1 MYKLF
6 YRFVS
11 GFFMGLA
18 EITPG
23 ISGATVAGL
32 FNVYNEFVRIIS
44 FFSPSQFEFSFKKIK
59 ENINLGFSAPL
70 LLGMILA
77 IFLAVNLI
85 NYLITNF
92 LLEFKIFLSLVMVL
106 AVVNNCLLDQRFTIS
121 AKFPLHFFSGIVIA
135 ACISLTLIEF
145 SYSDFAPPL
154 KVLFLVF
161 AGFLSFTAFI
171 LPGISGSLVL
181 VLLGVYQEVIIS
193 LKNFDFLLL
202 SPLILGLSIS
212 FFIVP
217 NEIIKSFKKNENSVK
232 VFFSGLIFGS
242 IPSVWLHLN

>member
-1 MYKLF
+1 
-6 YRFVS
+6 
-11 GFFMGLA
+11 MGLA

-23 ISGATVAGL
+23 FSGAPIAGL

-106 AVVNNCLLDQRFTIS
+106 AVLKNCLLDQRFTIS

>member
-1 MYKLF
+1 
-6 YRFVS
+6 
-11 GFFMGLA
+11 MGLA

-32 FNVYNEFVRIIS
+32 FDVYNEFVRIIS
-44 FFSPSQFEFSFKKIK
+44 FFSPSQFKFSFKKTK

-70 LLGMILA
+70 LLGMIIA

-92 LLEFKIFLSLVMVL
+92 LFEFKIFLSLVMVL
-106 AVVNNCLLDQRFTIS
+106 AVLKNCLLDQRFTIS
-121 AKFPLHFFSGIVIA
+121 AKFPLHFFSGIFIA

-145 SYSDFAPPL
+145 FYSDFAPPL
-154 KVLFLVF
+154 KVLFLFF

>member
-1 MYKLF
+1 MYKFF

-18 EITPG
+18 VITPV

-44 FFSPSQFEFSFKKIK
+44 FFSPSQFKFSFKKIK
-59 ENINLGFSAPL
+59 ENINLGFSAPI
-70 LLGMILA
+70 LLGMIMA

-92 LLEFKIFLSLVMVL
+92 LFEFKIFLSLVMVL
-106 AVVNNCLLDQRFTIS
+106 AVLKNCLLDQTFTIS
-121 AKFPLHFFSGIVIA
+121 AKFPLHFFSGILIA
-135 ACISLTLIEF
+135 ASISLTLIEF

-242 IPSVWLHLN
+242 IPSVWLLLN

>member
-1 MYKLF
+1 
-6 YRFVS
+6 
-11 GFFMGLA
+11 MGLA

-70 LLGMILA
+70 LLGMIVA
-77 IFLAVNLI
+77 IFLAVL
-85 NYLITNF
+85 
-92 LLEFKIFLSLVMVL
+92 K
-106 AVVNNCLLDQRFTIS
+106 NCLLDQRFTIS
-121 AKFPLHFFSGIVIA
+121 AKFPLHFFSGIFIA

>member
-1 MYKLF
+1 VYKFF

-32 FNVYNEFVRIIS
+32 FNVYNKFVKIIS

-70 LLGMILA
+70 LLGMIMA

-85 NYLITNF
+85 KYLITNF
-92 LLEFKIFLSLVMVL
+92 LFEFKIFLSLVMVL
-106 AVVNNCLLDQRFTIS
+106 AVLKNCLLDQRFIIS
-121 AKFPLHFFSGIVIA
+121 AKFPLHFFSGIFIA

-154 KVLFLVF
+154 KILFLVF

-181 VLLGVYQEVIIS
+181 VLLGVYQEAIIS
-193 LKNFDFLLL
+193 LKNFDFLFL

>member
-1 MYKLF
+1 MYKYF

-11 GFFMGLA
+11 GFFMGVA

-23 ISGATVAGL
+23 ISGATVDGM
-32 FNVYNEFVRIIS
+32 FNVYNEFLRIIY
-44 FFSPSQFEFSFKKIK
+44 FFSTSQFKFSFKKIK

-70 LLGMILA
+70 LLGMIMA

-92 LLEFKIFLSLVMVL
+92 LFEFKIFLSLVMVL
-106 AVVNNCLLDQRFTIS
+106 AVLKNCLLDQRFIIS
-121 AKFPLHFFSGIVIA
+121 AKFPLHFFSGIFIA

-154 KVLFLVF
+154 KILFLVF

>member
-1 MYKLF
+1 
-6 YRFVS
+6 
-11 GFFMGLA
+11 MGLA

-44 FFSPSQFEFSFKKIK
+44 FFSPSQFKFSFKKIK
-59 ENINLGFSAPL
+59 ENINLEFSAPL
-70 LLGMILA
+70 LLGMIIA

-92 LLEFKIFLSLVMVL
+92 LFEFKIFLSLVMVL
-106 AVVNNCLLDQRFTIS
+106 AVLKNCLLDQTFTIS
-121 AKFPLHFFSGIVIA
+121 AKFPLHFFSGILIA
-135 ACISLTLIEF
+135 ACVSLTLIEF

-154 KVLFLVF
+154 KILFLVF

-181 VLLGVYQEVIIS
+181 VLLGAYQEVIIS

>member
-1 MYKLF
+1 
-6 YRFVS
+6 
-11 GFFMGLA
+11 MGLA

-44 FFSPSQFEFSFKKIK
+44 FFNPSQFEFSFKKIK

-106 AVVNNCLLDQRFTIS
+106 AVLKNCLLDQRFTIS
-121 AKFPLHFFSGIVIA
+121 AKFPLHFFSGIIIA

-145 SYSDFAPPL
+145 SYSDFAPTL
-154 KVLFLVF
+154 KILFLVF

-181 VLLGVYQEVIIS
+181 VLLGVYQES
-193 LKNFDFLLL
+193 NNF
-202 SPLILGLSIS
+202 
-212 FFIVP
+212 
-217 NEIIKSFKKNENSVK
+217 IKKF
-232 VFFSGLIFGS
+232 
-242 IPSVWLHLN
+242 

>member
-1 MYKLF
+1 MYKFF

-44 FFSPSQFEFSFKKIK
+44 FFSPSHFNFSFKKIK
-59 ENINLGFSAPL
+59 ENINLKFSAPL
-70 LLGMILA
+70 LLGMIMA

-92 LLEFKIFLSLVMVL
+92 LFEFKIFLSLVMVL
-106 AVVNNCLLDQRFTIS
+106 AVLKNCLLDQRFIIS
-121 AKFPLHFFSGIVIA
+121 AKFPLHFFSGILIA

-154 KVLFLVF
+154 KILFLVF

>member
-1 MYKLF
+1 
-6 YRFVS
+6 
-11 GFFMGLA
+11 MGLA

-59 ENINLGFSAPL
+59 ENINLVFSAPL
-70 LLGMILA
+70 LLGMIMA

-92 LLEFKIFLSLVMVL
+92 LFEFKIFLSLVMVL
-106 AVVNNCLLDQRFTIS
+106 AVFKNCLLDQRFTIS
-121 AKFPLHFFSGIVIA
+121 AKFPLHFFSGILIA

-217 NEIIKSFKKNENSVK
+217 NEIIKNFKKNENSVK

>member
-1 MYKLF
+1 
-6 YRFVS
+6 
-11 GFFMGLA
+11 
-18 EITPG
+18 
-23 ISGATVAGL
+23 
-32 FNVYNEFVRIIS
+32 
-44 FFSPSQFEFSFKKIK
+44 
-59 ENINLGFSAPL
+59 
-70 LLGMILA
+70 
-77 IFLAVNLI
+77 
-85 NYLITNF
+85 
-92 LLEFKIFLSLVMVL
+92 MVL
-106 AVVNNCLLDQRFTIS
+106 AVLKNCLLDQRFTIS
-121 AKFPLHFFSGIVIA
+121 AKFPLHFFSGIFIA

-181 VLLGVYQEVIIS
+181 DLLGVYQEVIIS

>member
-1 MYKLF
+1 MYKFF
-6 YRFVS
+6 YRFES

-70 LLGMILA
+70 LLGMIVA

-85 NYLITNF
+85 NYQITNF

-106 AVVNNCLLDQRFTIS
+106 AVLKNCLLDQRFTIS
-121 AKFPLHFFSGIVIA
+121 AKFPLHFFSGIFIA

-154 KVLFLVF
+154 KILFLVF

-181 VLLGVYQEVIIS
+181 VLLGVYQEAIIS

>member
-70 LLGMILA
+70 LLGMIIA

-92 LLEFKIFLSLVMVL
+92 LFEFKIFLSLVMVL
-106 AVVNNCLLDQRFTIS
+106 AVLKNCLLDQRFTIS
-121 AKFPLHFFSGIVIA
+121 AKFPLHFFSGIFIA

-145 SYSDFAPPL
+145 SYSVFAPPL
-154 KVLFLVF
+154 KSLFLVF

-181 VLLGVYQEVIIS
+181 VLLGVYQEAIIS

>member
-1 MYKLF
+1 MYKFF

-32 FNVYNEFVRIIS
+32 FNVYNEFVKIIS

-59 ENINLGFSAPL
+59 ENINLEFSAPL
-70 LLGMILA
+70 LLGMIIA

-92 LLEFKIFLSLVMVL
+92 LFEFKIFLSLVMVL
-106 AVVNNCLLDQRFTIS
+106 AVLKNCLLDQRFTIS
-121 AKFPLHFFSGIVIA
+121 GKFPLHFFSGILIA
-135 ACISLTLIEF
+135 ACVSLTLIEF

-154 KVLFLVF
+154 KILFLVF

>member
-1 MYKLF
+1 
-6 YRFVS
+6 
-11 GFFMGLA
+11 MGLA

-106 AVVNNCLLDQRFTIS
+106 AVLKNCLLDQRFIIS

>member
-1 MYKLF
+1 
-6 YRFVS
+6 
-11 GFFMGLA
+11 MGLA

-32 FNVYNEFVRIIS
+32 FNVYNEFVKIIS
-44 FFSPSQFEFSFKKIK
+44 FFSPSQFEFSFRKIK

-70 LLGMILA
+70 LLGMIMA

-92 LLEFKIFLSLVMVL
+92 LFEFKIFLSLVMVL
-106 AVVNNCLLDQRFTIS
+106 AVLKNCFLDQRFIIS
-121 AKFPLHFFSGIVIA
+121 AKFPLHFFSGIFIA

-181 VLLGVYQEVIIS
+181 VLLGVYHEVIIS

-212 FFIVP
+212 FFIIP

>member
-1 MYKLF
+1 
-6 YRFVS
+6 
-11 GFFMGLA
+11 MGLA

-44 FFSPSQFEFSFKKIK
+44 FFSPSHFNFSFKKIK
-59 ENINLGFSAPL
+59 ENINLKFSAPL
-70 LLGMILA
+70 LLGMIMA

-92 LLEFKIFLSLVMVL
+92 LFEFKIFLSLVMVL
-106 AVVNNCLLDQRFTIS
+106 AVLKNCLLDQRFIIS
-121 AKFPLHFFSGIVIA
+121 AKFPLHFFSGILIA

-154 KVLFLVF
+154 KILFLVF

-217 NEIIKSFKKNENSVK
+217 NEIIKNFKKNENSVK

>member
-1 MYKLF
+1 MYKFF
-6 YRFVS
+6 YRFVA

-106 AVVNNCLLDQRFTIS
+106 AVLKNCLLDQRFTIS

-145 SYSDFAPPL
+145 SYSDFAPTL
-154 KVLFLVF
+154 KILFLVF

-217 NEIIKSFKKNENSVK
+217 NEIIKSFEKNENSVK

>member
-1 MYKLF
+1 MYKFF

-32 FNVYNEFVRIIS
+32 FNVYNEFVKIIS
-44 FFSPSQFEFSFKKIK
+44 FFSPSQFEFSFRKIK

-70 LLGMILA
+70 LLGMIMA

-92 LLEFKIFLSLVMVL
+92 LFEFKIFLSLVMVL
-106 AVVNNCLLDQRFTIS
+106 AILKNCFLDQRFIIS
-121 AKFPLHFFSGIVIA
+121 AKFPLHFFSGIFIA

-154 KVLFLVF
+154 KILFLVF

-217 NEIIKSFKKNENSVK
+217 NEIIKNFKKNENSVK

>member
-1 MYKLF
+1 
-6 YRFVS
+6 
-11 GFFMGLA
+11 MGLA

-23 ISGATVAGL
+23 ISGATIAGL

-106 AVVNNCLLDQRFTIS
+106 AVLKNCLLDQRFTIS

-154 KVLFLVF
+154 KVLFFVF

>member
-1 MYKLF
+1 MYKFF

-44 FFSPSQFEFSFKKIK
+44 FFSPSQFKFSFKNIK

-70 LLGMILA
+70 LLGMIMA

-92 LLEFKIFLSLVMVL
+92 LFEFKIFLSLVMVL
-106 AVVNNCLLDQRFTIS
+106 AVLKNCLLDQRFTIS
-121 AKFPLHFFSGIVIA
+121 AKFPLYFFSGIFIA
-135 ACISLTLIEF
+135 SCISLTLIEF
-145 SYSDFAPPL
+145 SYSDFATPL
-154 KVLFLVF
+154 KILFLVF

>member
-1 MYKLF
+1 
-6 YRFVS
+6 
-11 GFFMGLA
+11 MGLA

-44 FFSPSQFEFSFKKIK
+44 FFSPSQFKFSLKKIK
-59 ENINLGFSAPL
+59 EKINLGFSTPL
-70 LLGMILA
+70 LLGMIIA

-92 LLEFKIFLSLVMVL
+92 LFEFKIFLSLVMFL
-106 AVVNNCLLDQRFTIS
+106 AVLKNCLLDQRVTIS
-121 AKFPLHFFSGIVIA
+121 AKFPLHFFSGILIA

-154 KVLFLVF
+154 KILFLVF

-217 NEIIKSFKKNENSVK
+217 NEIIKSYKKNE
-232 VFFSGLIFGS
+232 L
-242 IPSVWLHLN
+242 

>member
-1 MYKLF
+1 MYKFF

-59 ENINLGFSAPL
+59 ENINPGFSAPL
-70 LLGMILA
+70 LLGMIMA

-92 LLEFKIFLSLVMVL
+92 LFEFKIFLSLVMVL
-106 AVVNNCLLDQRFTIS
+106 AVLKNCLLDQRFTIS
-121 AKFPLHFFSGIVIA
+121 AKFPLHFFSGIFIA
-135 ACISLTLIEF
+135 ACISLALIEF

-154 KVLFLVF
+154 KILFLVF

>member
-1 MYKLF
+1 
-6 YRFVS
+6 
-11 GFFMGLA
+11 MGLA

-44 FFSPSQFEFSFKKIK
+44 FFSPSHFNFSFKKIK
-59 ENINLGFSAPL
+59 ENINLKFSAPL
-70 LLGMILA
+70 LLGMIMA

-92 LLEFKIFLSLVMVL
+92 LFEFKIFLSLVMVL
-106 AVVNNCLLDQRFTIS
+106 AVLKNCLLDQRFIIS
-121 AKFPLHFFSGIVIA
+121 AKFPLHFFSGILIA

>member
-106 AVVNNCLLDQRFTIS
+106 AVLKNCLLDQRFTIS
-121 AKFPLHFFSGIVIA
+121 AKFPLHFFSGIFIA

-154 KVLFLVF
+154 KVLFFVF